1 MPRLS
6 HMIMKGVL
14 TILFSQLPAKVPLG
28 KRKKMIFNGIKS
40 INSKQDSV
48 IQKITHIESSIEVT
62 TAAVN
67 SLSDTVNRQVV
78 PRIKDNLEEAVD
90 VVHRVG
96 KQRSDGE
103 LHHIIIR
110 FVTRRHHDIIW
121 MEAKSYIYL
130 RENGLHIKEF
140 LSKADIE
147 SGSKGREEVR
157 FQRPL
162 CCY

>member
-14 TILFSQLPAKVPLG
+14 TILFLQLPAKVPLG
-28 KRKKMIFNGIKS
+28 KRKKTIFNGIKS
-40 INSKQDSV
+40 INSKQVSV

-67 SLSDTVNRQVV
+67 SLVV

-96 KQRSDGE
+96 KQRSDGK

-140 LSKADIE
+140 LSKADTE